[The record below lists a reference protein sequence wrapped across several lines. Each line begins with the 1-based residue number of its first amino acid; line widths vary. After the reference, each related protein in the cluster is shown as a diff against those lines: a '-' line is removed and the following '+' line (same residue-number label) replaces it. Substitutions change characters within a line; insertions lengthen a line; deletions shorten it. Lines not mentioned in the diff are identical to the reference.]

1 MPKIVDH
8 EERRRAIS
16 AAACRVIATAGL
28 ANTTIRDIAA
38 EAGCTTGM
46 VVHYFDGKRQVL
58 LAALAS
64 ATAAVEERITRLVA
78 QSAGLYEVLCQCL
91 PMDET
96 RRIEWQ
102 VWIAF
107 WDWATHDAEL
117 AREQRQRYRAWCESL
132 QMVLVSAGYAGRDLE
147 SVAEEVMVAIDGIG
161 LQAVFDPDRFT
172 PERQLA
178 LLRRQAARILTDV
191 DGEGVVP
198 SEILR
203 PDRV

>member
-8 EERRRAIS
+8 EERRRTIS

-28 ANTTIRDIAA
+28 ANTTVRDIAT

-64 ATAAVEERITRLVA
+64 ATTAVEERITEMVT
-78 QSAGLYEVLCQCL
+78 QSADMYEVLCQCL

-117 AREQRQRYRAWCESL
+117 AGEQRRRYRAWRESL
-132 QMVLVSAGYAGRDLE
+132 QMVLASAGYAGRALE
-147 SVAEEVMVAIDGIG
+147 SVAEELMVIIDGIG

-172 PERQLA
+172 PEYQLA
-178 LLRRQAARILTDV
+178 LLRRQAARVLDEVTMR
-191 DGEGVVP
+191 
-198 SEILR
+198 LR
-203 PDRV
+203 